1 MRTGITVFSL
11 DKRVREL
18 EDTVKGLSSES
29 GYLLTKSEDTAETD
43 SFDFTTPFYC
53 NLCEKK
59 MPKILEEYHAH
70 IKHGI

>member
-11 DKRVREL
+11 DKRVRDL
-18 EDTVKGLSSES
+18 EEK
-29 GYLLTKSEDTAETD
+29 LTKDIPQGSVTVQGE
-43 SFDFTTPFYC
+43 FDYTTPFYC